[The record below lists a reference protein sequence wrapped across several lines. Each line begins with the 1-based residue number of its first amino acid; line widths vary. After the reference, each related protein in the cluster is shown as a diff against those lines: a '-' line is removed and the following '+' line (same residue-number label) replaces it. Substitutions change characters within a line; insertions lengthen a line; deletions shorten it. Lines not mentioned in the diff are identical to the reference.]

1 MITMIVFNTN
11 AILLI
16 VTALDEDFEDN
27 DQEEDTNFDDDEKLG
42 RWWKIMMMM
51 KWPEIQATRRQGS
64 LGHLQRGLPWFANNY
79 SYYSNS
85 TVFTK
90 STRTN

>member
-1 MITMIVFNTN
+1 MVMITMIVFNTN

-42 RWWKIMMMM
+42 R
-51 KWPEIQATRRQGS
+51 
-64 LGHLQRGLPWFANNY
+64 
-79 SYYSNS
+79 
-85 TVFTK
+85 
-90 STRTN
+90 

>member
-42 RWWKIMMMM
+42 R
-51 KWPEIQATRRQGS
+51 
-64 LGHLQRGLPWFANNY
+64 L
-79 SYYSNS
+79 
-85 TVFTK
+85 
-90 STRTN
+90 